1 MINHVTGKALKLPK
15 EYLVADEYLVPTDT
29 VVVTILDITG
39 NVIGNHFIDADN
51 GVYMVPSTHFGLA
64 DMELAKPLFLQI
76 SFTIDDIDHEVMQP
90 LRIIR
95 FKPITV
101 TPNDVR
107 SQVGAT
113 LEEMPDSGFDIYG
126 SYLELCEKLGAD
138 LFADSQK
145 LLKANRLLLLHVLIK
160 ELPTLSLRLLN
171 SRSIDDHKF
180 TRNRINIEEIGNQLR
195 AEYELL
201 MISDFSKES
210 ELINEPL
217 LTIVNRS
224 DPFTGD

>member
-1 MINHVTGKALKLPK
+1 MLNHITGRALKLPK
-15 EYLVADEYLVPTDT
+15 EYLVADEYLMPTGDVT
-29 VVVTILDITG
+29 VTILGITG
-39 NVIGNHFIDADN
+39 DVVGEHIIQPQNS
-51 GVYMVPSTHFGLA
+51 VYMVPSTHFGLA
-64 DMELAKPLFLQI
+64 GMELAKPLFLQI

-90 LRIIR
+90 LRVIR

-101 TPNDVR
+101 TPKDVR

-180 TRNRINIEEIGNQLR
+180 TRNRINIEEIGNQLKS
-195 AEYELL
+195 EYELL
-201 MISDFSKES
+201 MVSEFSQVS
-210 ELINEPL
+210 ELIEEPL

-224 DPFTGD
+224 DPFTGE

>member
-1 MINHVTGKALKLPK
+1 MLNHITGRDLKLPK
-15 EYLVADEYLVPTDT
+15 EYLVADEYLMPTGDVT
-29 VVVTILDITG
+29 VTILGITG
-39 NVIGNHFIDADN
+39 DVVGEHIIQPQNN
-51 GVYMVPSTHFGLA
+51 VYMVPSTHFGLA
-64 DMELAKPLFLQI
+64 GMELAKPLFLQI

-90 LRIIR
+90 LRVIR

-101 TPNDVR
+101 TPKDVR

-138 LFADSQK
+138 IFADSQK

-180 TRNRINIEEIGNQLR
+180 TRNRINIEEIGNQLKS
-195 AEYELL
+195 EYELL
-201 MISDFSKES
+201 MISEFSQVS
-210 ELINEPL
+210 ELIEEPL

-224 DPFTGD
+224 DPFTGE

>member
-1 MINHVTGKALKLPK
+1 MINHVTGRDLKLPK
-15 EYLVADEYLVPTDT
+15 EYLVADEYLMPTGEVT
-29 VVVTILDITG
+29 VTILGITG
-39 NVIGNHFIDADN
+39 DVVGEHIIQPQNS
-51 GVYMVPSTHFGLA
+51 VYMVPSTHFGLA
-64 DMELAKPLFLQI
+64 GMELAKQLFLQI

-101 TPNDVR
+101 TPKDVR

-180 TRNRINIEEIGNQLR
+180 TRNRINIEEIGNQLKS
-195 AEYELL
+195 EYELL
-201 MISDFSKES
+201 MVSEFSQVS
-210 ELINEPL
+210 ELIEEPL

-224 DPFTGD
+224 DPFTGE

>member
-29 VVVTILDITG
+29 VGVTILDITG

-64 DMELAKPLFLQI
+64 GMELAKPLFLQI

-90 LRIIR
+90 LRVIR

-101 TPNDVR
+101 TPKDVR

-180 TRNRINIEEIGNQLR
+180 TRNRINIEEIGNQLKS
-195 AEYELL
+195 EYELL
-201 MISDFSKES
+201 MVSEFSQVS
-210 ELINEPL
+210 ELIEEPL

-224 DPFTGD
+224 DPFTGE